1 MADDKAL
8 RELLRRTLDWEDA
21 HAGFDTAVAGIPVR
35 LRGKRPSGAPH
46 SPWQIVEHL
55 RLAQHDILDFCINPD
70 YEEQRWPE
78 DYWPASER
86 PGSDAA
92 WKKSLA
98 QFRRDRRALQRLAAN
113 PTIDLTAQ
121 IPHGSGQTYL
131 RELIL
136 VADHTA
142 YHVGQLV
149 LVRQLL
155 GIWKPKRPAGSG

>member
-1 MADDKAL
+1 MADDGAL

-21 HAGFDTAVAGIPVR
+21 HVGFDTAVAGIPVR

-55 RLAQHDILDFCINPD
+55 RLTQHDILDFCLNPD

-78 DYWPASER
+78 DYWPASDR

-92 WKKSLA
+92 WKKSLG
-98 QFRRDRRALQRLAAN
+98 QFRRDRRTLQSLAAN
-113 PTIDLTAQ
+113 PEIELTAQ
-121 IPHGSGQTYL
+121 IPHGSGQTYV
-131 RELIL
+131 RELLL

-142 YHVGQLV
+142 YHIGQLL

-155 GIWKPKRPAGSG
+155 GIWKPKPPAGPG

>member
-21 HAGFDTAVAGIPVR
+21 HVGFDTAVAGIPVR

-55 RLAQHDILDFCINPD
+55 RLTQHDILDFCLNPD

-78 DYWPASER
+78 DYWPASDR

-92 WKKSLA
+92 WKKSLG
-98 QFRRDRRALQRLAAN
+98 QFRRDRRTLQSLAAN
-113 PTIDLTAQ
+113 PEIELTAQ

-131 RELIL
+131 RELLL

-142 YHVGQLV
+142 YHIGQLV

-155 GIWKPKRPAGSG
+155 GIWKPKPPAGPG